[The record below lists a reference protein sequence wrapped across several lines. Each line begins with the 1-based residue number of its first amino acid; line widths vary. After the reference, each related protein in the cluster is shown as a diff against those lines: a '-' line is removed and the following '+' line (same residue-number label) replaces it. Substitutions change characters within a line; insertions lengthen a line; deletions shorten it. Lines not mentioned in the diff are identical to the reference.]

1 MKSKEKR
8 IHPLLD
14 EEKQEKA
21 KVYEWTGRK
30 IALWGMLLAA
40 VFNLAFYFSA
50 LSSRIAHFH
59 ILSSVVFVFIVY
71 MLIYATI
78 QEIVGFPLSCLSGFI
93 IEKKYGFSNQTRGEW
108 FKEHLKSFFVSLV
121 LSIIIFGV
129 LLYIFEKFG
138 NLWWLVASCFMVFF
152 SVVMSIIFPIW
163 IMPIFHKYEPIED
176 EELKNSLRG
185 ILEKGG
191 LKIKGFFREDTS
203 RKTTKENAMLAGLG
217 KTKRVILTDNIINNM
232 EADEIRTVL
241 AHEVGHYKK
250 AHIPKMIFTGLFF
263 NLFSFYVLHLAF
275 TTLFPNFLTGV
286 RANITLLPMFLLF
299 LSLIDLTFLK
309 ILQNALVRLF
319 ENQADIEALKLTE
332 DACAFKRAMAGLAN
346 RNLSNAYPNFWV
358 KLIYYSHPPI
368 GERLERAEAFN
379 LDSGNQVK

>member
-1 MKSKEKR
+1 MEKE

-14 EEKQEKA
+14 KEKQEKA

-30 IALWGMLLAA
+30 IALWGMLLSA
-40 VFNLAFYFSA
+40 VFNLTFYFSG
-50 LSSRIAHFH
+50 LSSGIASMRIF
-59 ILSSVVFVFIVY
+59 SSVIVVFIFY
-71 MLIYATI
+71 MFIYAGL
-78 QEIVGFPLSCLSGFI
+78 QEIIGLPLSYLSGFV
-93 IEKKYGFSNQTRGEW
+93 IEKKYGFSNQTRGQW
-108 FKEHLKSFFVSLV
+108 FKEHIKSFLVSLI
-121 LSIIIFGV
+121 LSILIFGA
-129 LLYIFEKFG
+129 LLYIFQKFDDS
-138 NLWWLVASCFMVFF
+138 WWLIASLFMVFF
-152 SVVMSIIFPIW
+152 SVVMSIIFPVW

-176 EELKNSLRG
+176 EELKDSLRG

-232 EADEIRTVL
+232 KADEIRTVL

-250 AHIPKMIFTGLFF
+250 AHMPKMIFTGLFF
-263 NLFSFYVLHLAF
+263 NLFSFYVLHLIFRA
-275 TTLFPNFLTGV
+275 LFSNFLTNT

-309 ILQNALVRLF
+309 ILQNALIRFF
-319 ENQADIEALKLTE
+319 ENRADEEALRLTE
-332 DACAFKRAMAGLAN
+332 DSGAFKRAMAGLAN
-346 RNLSNAYPNFWV
+346 RNLSNAYPNFWA

-368 GERLERAEAFN
+368 GERLERAEKYN
-379 LDSGNQVK
+379 